1 MKEARGMVVSA
12 RMSKAVVV
20 RIERLVQDPVYKKYI
35 TKRTKVKARDEI
47 GCREG
52 DVVAIVPTRP
62 LSKDIR
68 WRVVRVLGRKALPE
82 AEIDTAAG
90 KPARADVGASVTP
103 PAKAARTP
111 AGGGEAGQAS

>member
-1 MKEARGMVVSA
+1 MKEARGMVISA
-12 RMSKAVVV
+12 KMKKAVVV
-20 RIERLVQDPVYKKYI
+20 RIERLVQDPVYKKYV
-35 TKRTKVKARDEI
+35 TKRTKIKARDEI

-90 KPARADVGASVTP
+90 KQPRPAEPAPAVPAAGDAPVAGA
-103 PAKAARTP
+103 R
-111 AGGGEAGQAS
+111 EAGKAS